1 MSTAFLPQVSITD
14 SSATQRQFNINDT
27 LSWTT
32 GAHQWKFGFD
42 YRRLTPIL
50 SPRAYILLLNFTTA
64 ANLTSGVAPSATVGA
79 GFKARPIYHEF
90 SAFARDAWRISRRLT
105 LDLGLR
111 WDVNPA
117 PGEADGNLPLA
128 LVNADDPRTLALA
141 PRGTPLWKTTYNNF
155 APRFGVAYRLFEA
168 PGREAVLRG
177 GFGVFY
183 DTGNS
188 QGSAGFDRYPFVPS
202 VTRTNV
208 ALPLSAA
215 QVAPPPFAIAPR
227 YGLMIS
233 SDPDLKLP
241 YTLHWNV
248 AWEQSLGREQS
259 LTATYV
265 GNNGRRL
272 LVQRTLTLTPF
283 NSDFSDLRLITNDAS
298 SDYHALQMQFQRRL
312 SRGLQ
317 ALVSYTWA
325 KAIDVVSSDSVS
337 NLLLRGPS
345 DFDIRHNLAGAVTY
359 DIPAPK
365 LNGLPGAVLRNWSI
379 DTKFNS
385 QTALPLNIVS
395 GFILDPSDGTQV
407 ARRANL
413 VDGVP
418 VYLDDPT
425 MPGGRVINRAAFSTP
440 AANQQGNLGRN
451 IIRALPAWQ
460 IDFAIRRQF
469 NFTEKLNLQFRAE
482 AFNIFNHPNFGSINA
497 NLTSTT
503 FGQATNMLGSQL
515 TGLNPLY
522 QIGGPRSMQF
532 AIIVRY

>member
-1 MSTAFLPQVSITD
+1 M
-14 SSATQRQFNINDT
+14 
-27 LSWTT
+27 
-32 GAHQWKFGFD
+32 
-42 YRRLTPIL
+42 
-50 SPRAYILLLNFTTA
+50 
-64 ANLTSGVAPSATVGA
+64 
-79 GFKARPIYHEF
+79 
-90 SAFARDAWRISRRLT
+90 SRRLT
-105 LDLGLR
+105 LDLGVR

-128 LVNADDPRTLALA
+128 IVNADDPRTLALA
-141 PRGTPLWKTTYNNF
+141 PRETPLWKTTYNNF

-188 QGSAGFDRYPFVPS
+188 QGSAGFDRYPFVPTA
-202 VTRTNV
+202 TRTNV

-215 QVAPPPFAIAPR
+215 QVAPPPFTIAPR
-227 YGLMIS
+227 YGLMVS

-265 GNNGRRL
+265 GNTGRRL

-283 NSDFSDLRLITNDAS
+283 NPNFSDLRLITNDAS

-325 KAIDVVSSDSVS
+325 KAIDVVSSDAVS

-359 DIPAPK
+359 DIPAPN
-365 LNGLPGAVLRNWSI
+365 LSGLPGAILRHWSI
-379 DTKFNS
+379 DTKFNT

-395 GFILDPSDGTQV
+395 GFILDPSDGTQIG
-407 ARRANL
+407 RRANL
-413 VDGVP
+413 IDGVP
-418 VYLDDPT
+418 VYLDDPA

-460 IDFAIRRQF
+460 VDFAIRRQF